1 MTIRGSNPAEPSRTI
16 LLPRKNNTSFLE
28 GSSSSGILNRR
39 VVEKTRIGR
48 AKIDRATF
56 RVKTIWKGIAH
67 GIDPAAGPHASF
79 EDCDIVASL
88 D

>member
-1 MTIRGSNPAEPSRTI
+1 
-16 LLPRKNNTSFLE
+16 
-28 GSSSSGILNRR
+28 
-39 VVEKTRIGR
+39 VEKTRIGR

-56 RVKTIWKGIAH
+56 RVKMIWKGIAH